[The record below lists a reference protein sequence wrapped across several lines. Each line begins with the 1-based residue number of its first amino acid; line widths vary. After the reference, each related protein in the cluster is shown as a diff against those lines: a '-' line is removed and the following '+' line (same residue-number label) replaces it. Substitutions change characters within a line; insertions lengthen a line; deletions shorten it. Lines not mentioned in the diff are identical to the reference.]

1 MNILEIIGVVTSV
14 IAAITSVVAAI
25 VSVRTLK
32 FTIQTS
38 KGNVNR
44 NIKSKEEQIR
54 EIEEQLFLLRKSPS
68 QNMQQI
74 NYLKIELQK
83 LQAEKLGEENEKT
96 VFRYYDRCV
105 GSDCFFRL
113 RRRKK
118 RNR

>member
-1 MNILEIIGVVTSV
+1 MNILEIVGVVTSV
-14 IAAITSVVAAI
+14 IAAI

-32 FTIQTS
+32 FTMQTS

-83 LQAEKLGEENEKT
+83 LQAEIKNLQQ
-96 VFRYYDRCV
+96 D
-105 GSDCFFRL
+105 L
-113 RRRKK
+113 
-118 RNR
+118 